1 MLKTKS
7 EADATTTHTTPTTQ
21 NTIPA
26 LISHENESGYIGLC
40 GSGAVLGDK
49 FLSKLLSQN

>member
-26 LISHENESGYIGLC
+26 LISHENESGYVGLC
-40 GSGAVLGDK
+40 GNGAVLGDK